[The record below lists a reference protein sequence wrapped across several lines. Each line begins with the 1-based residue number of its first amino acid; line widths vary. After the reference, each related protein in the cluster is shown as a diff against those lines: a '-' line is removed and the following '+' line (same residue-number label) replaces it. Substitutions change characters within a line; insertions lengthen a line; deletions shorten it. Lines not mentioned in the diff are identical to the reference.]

1 MKKLIYFAIIALLSA
16 SCNKNNDNVTPT
28 PVLRELPNT
37 LASAMEIDTIAAT
50 AILPLYRGKDANDGD
65 VYFIITESNDVD
77 VSIRMGLNWTPKL
90 IHALGTVAVQ
100 NATVVND
107 GGPKNPHDFPV
118 LKFSG
123 NVDFAPTRNLVPGP
137 DLYPLDPAS
146 EPGSVGDATYSP
158 IVTYD
163 GKILFNASH
172 MANSTGVH
180 DKVISMDKVNM
191 TVKLQLVHGFYEGF
205 KILYTTNET
214 SDNDLAALEGNT
226 FAPNMNAAPNPADD
240 KSFRSA
246 REALIPVINGQM
258 GVGNPNRQGLRSAV
272 AGEGDPLN
280 IFQEEAGCDNADD
293 PAFFCDAATYS
304 PLWDVHPVMW
314 TDESIASGAQV
325 VVTTDKREVIAP
337 INIIELYADGFL
349 VSGAPTGPR
358 NSSLGGLN
366 AAGIIV
372 NCPIV
377 FVNEIAR

>member
-1 MKKLIYFAIIALLSA
+1 MKKLIYVALLALLSA

-37 LASAMEIDTIAAT
+37 LASATEIDTIAAT

-158 IVTYD
+158 LVTYD

-214 SDNDLAALEGNT
+214 SDNDLAALEDNT

-258 GVGNPNRQGLRSAV
+258 GVNNPNRQGLRSAV